1 MFQNVSRGKYCP
13 QDPLGFAE
21 VQFPDFVLTQ
31 FLCFGTNFVAFCIN
45 HNTKS
50 FRTSKNTYLLPSEC
64 KLGVIQ
70 QLCRPN
76 LPNFDHLPPPVHWTI
91 VDMWTPIVYMTK
103 HELSA
108 DHLPTSRTTKLD
120 RPHSKHTS

>member
-45 HNTKS
+45 HNTKP
-50 FRTSKNTYLLPSEC
+50 FRTSENTVACIIVRRLLISVHKWQSSVMAATHEYWSQHDAHLVYLPIFHGL
-64 KLGVIQ
+64 
-70 QLCRPN
+70 N
-76 LPNFDHLPPPVHWTI
+76 LIIFL
-91 VDMWTPIVYMTK
+91 
-103 HELSA
+103 
-108 DHLPTSRTTKLD
+108 
-120 RPHSKHTS
+120 

>member
-45 HNTKS
+45 HNTKP
-50 FRTSKNTYLLPSEC
+50 FRTSENTYFQCWTKGRRSTAVAEDF
-64 KLGVIQ
+64 
-70 QLCRPN
+70 RPK
-76 LPNFDHLPPPVHWTI
+76 DAAMVVEVWG
-91 VDMWTPIVYMTK
+91 
-103 HELSA
+103 
-108 DHLPTSRTTKLD
+108 
-120 RPHSKHTS
+120 HSFGRRSYL